1 MAQTGFTPIQLY
13 FSSTT
18 TNVPLAAN
26 LASGELAINIT
37 DGKLFYKDNANA
49 VQVIGWKVVPT
60 TAGGTGLTSY
70 TAGDLPYYASGTTL
84 SKLGIGAANTV
95 LTSSGT
101 APQWSTNLNI
111 GSLTATSINN
121 SGNLTFTSTAQK
133 ITGDFSNGTW
143 ANRVAF
149 QTTTTNGATR
159 LTVVPN
165 GTGTVTALNL
175 HANIDVA
182 NASVLNINMI
192 DASEAQINS
201 NKSGTGTYLPL
212 GIYTNN
218 TKQINVAT
226 SGDVTVSTGNIVQGT
241 AAKGINFTANTPAAG
256 MTSQLLNWYEQG
268 TFTPVAQGSSTAGTA
283 TYSTQTGQ
291 YTRIGNRVLFNLRII
306 YTGGTGT
313 GNMRVGGLPF
323 TSNSAMAGAVVNIY
337 AENLAGTAL
346 YIFAGQ
352 VAPNAT
358 YIGIDQVPVGGGAAI
373 ALAYDGAA
381 DIALSGHY
389 FV

>member
-26 LASGELAINIT
+26 LANGELAINIT
-37 DGKLFYKDNANA
+37 DGKLFYKDNASA

-70 TAGDLPYYASGTTL
+70 TAGDLPYYASGTAL

-111 GSLTATSINN
+111 GSLTATLINN
-121 SGNLTFTSTAQK
+121 SGNLAFTSTAQK
-133 ITGDFSNGTW
+133 ITGDFSNATW

-182 NASVLNINMI
+182 NASVLNINMV
-192 DASEAQINS
+192 DALEAQINS

-212 GIYTNN
+212 AFYTNA
-218 TKQINVAT
+218 TKQLNIDT
-226 SGDVTVSTGNIVQGT
+226 SGNVTVSTGNLVIGT
-241 AAKGINFTANTPAAG
+241 SGKGIDFSATP
-256 MTSQLLNWYEQG
+256 
-268 TFTPVAQGSSTAGTA
+268 
-283 TYSTQTGQ
+283 
-291 YTRIGNRVLFNLRII
+291 
-306 YTGGTGT
+306 GTGT
-313 GNMRVGGLPF
+313 SELLADYEEGTWTPTDASGAGLSFTATSNNCFYTKIGNQVTCVFSLTYPSTASAAAATIGGLPF
-323 TSNSAMAGAVVNIY
+323 TSKNTSASVAGGFTTFTSNGSDVVFLIATNDTIFGIRSITGISGVT
-337 AENLAGTAL
+337 NVSLSTAQIRGVL
-346 YIFAGQ
+346 QYL
-352 VAPNAT
+352 V
-358 YIGIDQVPVGGGAAI
+358 
-373 ALAYDGAA
+373 
-381 DIALSGHY
+381 
-389 FV
+389 

>member
-18 TNVPLAAN
+18 TNAPSAAN

-70 TAGDLPYYASGTTL
+70 TAGDLPYYASGTAL

-121 SGNLTFTSTAQK
+121 SGNLAFTSTAQK
-133 ITGDFSNGTW
+133 ITGDFSNATW

-182 NASVLNINMI
+182 NASVLNINMV
-192 DASEAQINS
+192 DALEAQINS

-212 GIYTNN
+212 AFYTNA
-218 TKQINVAT
+218 TKQLNIDT
-226 SGDVTVSTGNIVQGT
+226 SGNVTVSTGNVVIGT
-241 AAKGINFTANTPAAG
+241 SGKGIDFSATAGTGTSELLADYEEGTYTPSQGGGLTVVGTFSSTGRYTKIGRMVYVSGTLSSTTSVAAAAG
-256 MTSQLLNWYEQG
+256 AIIAANLPFSVSGTIEQPG
-268 TFTPVAQGSSTAGTA
+268 VSTNAASTAGA
-283 TYSTQTGQ
+283 IILAYQTS
-291 YTRIGNRVLFNLRII
+291 I
-306 YTGGTGT
+306 YTVQTIAAT
-313 GNMRVGGLPF
+313 
-323 TSNSAMAGAVVNIY
+323 
-337 AENLAGTAL
+337 TAINFNVA
-346 YIFAGQ
+346 YQ
-352 VAPNAT
+352 V
-358 YIGIDQVPVGGGAAI
+358 
-373 ALAYDGAA
+373 
-381 DIALSGHY
+381 
-389 FV
+389 

>member
-26 LASGELAINIT
+26 LANGELAINIT
-37 DGKLFYKDNANA
+37 DGKLFYKDNASA

-70 TAGDLPYYASGTTL
+70 TAGDLPYYASGTAL

-111 GSLTATSINN
+111 GSLTATLINN
-121 SGNLTFTSTAQK
+121 SGNLAFTSTAQK
-133 ITGDFSNGTW
+133 ITGDFSNATW

-182 NASVLNINMI
+182 NASVLNINMV
-192 DASEAQINS
+192 DALEAQINS

-212 GIYTNN
+212 AFYTNA
-218 TKQINVAT
+218 TKQLNIDT
-226 SGDVTVSTGNIVQGT
+226 SGNVTVSTGNLVIGT
-241 AAKGINFTANTPAAG
+241 SGKGIDFSATP
-256 MTSQLLNWYEQG
+256 
-268 TFTPVAQGSSTAGTA
+268 
-283 TYSTQTGQ
+283 
-291 YTRIGNRVLFNLRII
+291 
-306 YTGGTGT
+306 GTGT
-313 GNMRVGGLPF
+313 SELLADYEEGTWTPSDTSGAGLTLTITGTSTYTKIGRQVIANADITYPVTVDATLTLVGGLPF
-323 TSNSAMAGAVVNIY
+323 TTAAAPSGAGSIGY
-337 AENLAGTAL
+337 TDYGTW
-346 YIFAGQ
+346 ITP
-352 VAPNAT
+352 AP
-358 YIGIDQVPVGGGAAI
+358 GGGVTAFRFV
-373 ALAYDGAA
+373 GATTFLTNA
-381 DIALSGHY
+381 QLSGKRVQVTIIY
-389 FV
+389 IV